1 MYKNPGTVT
10 GVVMMSRLT
19 GPLVKPLGC
28 KEGYLI
34 AVGDNISISAATEK
48 ITSMVQGAIALL
60 PNLVIGLV
68 IFIIFV
74 IIGRI
79 VRGFVRNQTRD
90 RDARNV
96 GLVFGR
102 LAQGGLIILGF
113 LIAATVV
120 FPSFNPADAL
130 ATLGIGG
137 VAIGFAFKDILQ
149 NFLAGILILLTEPF
163 SLDDQIIYKDY
174 EGTVEQIETR
184 ATSIRTYDGR
194 RVVIPNAE
202 LFTNAVM
209 VNTAYDRRRLQYDF
223 GIGYGDDI
231 AKAKEIIL
239 DVLGSREDV
248 IKDPQPEALV
258 VDLAASTINIRARW
272 WIEPPRRADYMAS
285 MDWVLET
292 VCVKLVTAG
301 IDLPFPTQQILLHDQ
316 TEETDGN
323 RAKQREGWPASP
335 DSDPPRSLNMSR
347 SVLALAKSRRDQS
360 QNGQAGSQQEA
371 DSNKHQ

>member
-1 MYKNPGTVT
+1 M
-10 GVVMMSRLT
+10 
-19 GPLVKPLGC
+19 
-28 KEGYLI
+28 
-34 AVGDNISISAATEK
+34 GDNISISAATEK

-60 PNLVIGLV
+60 PNLVIGLI

-74 IIGRI
+74 IIGRV
-79 VRGFVRNQTRD
+79 VRGFVRKQTRD
-90 RDARNV
+90 RDTRNV

-258 VDLAASTINIRARW
+258 VDLAGSTINIRARW

-285 MDWVLET
+285 MDWVLEAI
-292 VCVKLVTAG
+292 CVKLVAAG

-335 DSDPPRSLNMSR
+335 DSDPPRSLSMSR
-347 SVLALAKSRRDQS
+347 SVLALAKSRRDQN
-360 QNGQAGSQQEA
+360 QNGQESNQPKA
-371 DSNKHQ
+371 DGKQ